1 MNTLYQKQF
10 HNTNKCSSFGL
21 FILSNYSFMHSSHS
35 ASNKRSTHC
44 PKKYAQLKQCDETII
59 KHISFCY
66 YQFIIY
72 KPKDGTKIR
81 SQSSGIFEL

>member
-1 MNTLYQKQF
+1 
-10 HNTNKCSSFGL
+10 
-21 FILSNYSFMHSSHS
+21 MHSSHS

-72 KPKDGTKIR
+72 NEKTGHKSNHNRLVYLNYKKALSYESLSLRET
-81 SQSSGIFEL
+81 LHTTN